1 MPVKRWS
8 EDFKMLCQGNRSCLS
23 SREDAAKV
31 DGSELKVLDIAGI
44 IILRLE

>member
-1 MPVKRWS
+1 MPVKGWS
-8 EDFKMLCQGNRSCLS
+8 EDIKMRCPGNRSCLS

-31 DGSELKVLDIAGI
+31 DGSELKVLDIAEI